1 MEQVLLNL
9 TVNAQDAIEGN
20 GTISIA
26 TGHVL
31 LDDEFVRQHPGMV
44 PGPYILLAFKDTG
57 CGMDDKTLRHIY
69 EPFFTTKAVGHGTG
83 LGLATVYGI
92 IKQHE
97 GYIEARSSVGKG
109 TTFSI
114 FLPASAEEHISAG
127 GEQSAIENR
136 SDHSGDSTILL
147 VEDNQMVREMA
158 LDLLQSI
165 GCKVLVADSP
175 YNAREIERIYD
186 GTIDLMV
193 TDVIMPEMNGMELY
207 EILQERRPGMPV
219 LYISGYTSDVVIH
232 DGTLEEEV
240 MFLKKPF
247 TAEQFV
253 ERVNRALRRD

>member
-1 MEQVLLNL
+1 
-9 TVNAQDAIEGN
+9 
-20 GTISIA
+20 
-26 TGHVL
+26 
-31 LDDEFVRQHPGMV
+31 
-44 PGPYILLAFKDTG
+44 
-57 CGMDDKTLRHIY
+57 MDDKTLRHIY

-109 TTFSI
+109 TTISI
-114 FLPASAEEHISAG
+114 FLPASAEEHIAAG
-127 GEQSAIENR
+127 GEQPTIENS
-136 SDHSGDSTILL
+136 SDHSGNSTILL

>member
-1 MEQVLLNL
+1 
-9 TVNAQDAIEGN
+9 
-20 GTISIA
+20 
-26 TGHVL
+26 
-31 LDDEFVRQHPGMV
+31 
-44 PGPYILLAFKDTG
+44 
-57 CGMDDKTLRHIY
+57 
-69 EPFFTTKAVGHGTG
+69 
-83 LGLATVYGI
+83 
-92 IKQHE
+92 
-97 GYIEARSSVGKG
+97 
-109 TTFSI
+109 
-114 FLPASAEEHISAG
+114 
-127 GEQSAIENR
+127 
-136 SDHSGDSTILL
+136 
-147 VEDNQMVREMA
+147 MVREMA

-175 YNAREIERIYD
+175 FKAREIERIYD

-253 ERVNRALRRD
+253 ERVNRALRLD